1 MVIHL
6 AVKLFVPGIDKNG
19 KITMAY
25 IKNKKGNSI
34 YFLLLI
40 FLLFILWKI
49 KRKTS

>member
-19 KITMAY
+19 EITMAY

-34 YFLLLI
+34 
-40 FLLFILWKI
+40 WN
-49 KRKTS
+49 KRTIIPMHMS